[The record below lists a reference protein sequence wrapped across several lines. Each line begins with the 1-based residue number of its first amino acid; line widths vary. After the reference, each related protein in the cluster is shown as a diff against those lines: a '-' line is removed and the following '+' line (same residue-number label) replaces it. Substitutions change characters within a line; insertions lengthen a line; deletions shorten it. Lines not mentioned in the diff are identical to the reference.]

1 MKPKVKAIYTLY
13 RHGKLTKAQVH
24 ASVPGSTDGGG
35 VQDHHGR
42 GVHGMTEVICAALT
56 GFCAIVCAV
65 IASQASK
72 REKREKTEQE
82 RLDRRAEQ
90 RAKEG
95 RLQLAMIDANCKL
108 TVGVAMALKR
118 GHCNGEVEQGLA
130 AIQKTQR
137 DYEQLEEHFK
147 KWRKNNMKNEN
158 RKPGSRCLRR
168 CQRASVATVRR

>member
-1 MKPKVKAIYTLY
+1 
-13 RHGKLTKAQVH
+13 
-24 ASVPGSTDGGG
+24 
-35 VQDHHGR
+35 
-42 GVHGMTEVICAALT
+42 MTEVICAALT

-72 REKREKTEQE
+72 REKREKAE
-82 RLDRRAEQ
+82 RRAEQ

-137 DYEQLEEHFK
+137 DYEQFLEGIGIDHIT
-147 KWRKNNMKNEN
+147 R
-158 RKPGSRCLRR
+158 
-168 CQRASVATVRR
+168 

>member
-1 MKPKVKAIYTLY
+1 
-13 RHGKLTKAQVH
+13 
-24 ASVPGSTDGGG
+24 
-35 VQDHHGR
+35 
-42 GVHGMTEVICAALT
+42 MTEVICAALT

-72 REKREKTEQE
+72 REKREKAEQV

-95 RLQLAMIDANCKL
+95 RLQLSMLDANCRL

-130 AIQKTQR
+130 AIKKTQHE
-137 DYEQLEEHFK
+137 YEQFLEGIALDQIT
-147 KWRKNNMKNEN
+147 R
-158 RKPGSRCLRR
+158 
-168 CQRASVATVRR
+168 

>member
-1 MKPKVKAIYTLY
+1 
-13 RHGKLTKAQVH
+13 
-24 ASVPGSTDGGG
+24 
-35 VQDHHGR
+35 
-42 GVHGMTEVICAALT
+42 MTEVICAALT
-56 GFCAIVCAV
+56 GFCAIVCAA

-72 REKREKTEQE
+72 REK
-82 RLDRRAEQ
+82 

-137 DYEQLEEHFK
+137 EYEQFLEGIGIDHIT
-147 KWRKNNMKNEN
+147 R
-158 RKPGSRCLRR
+158 
-168 CQRASVATVRR
+168 

>member
-1 MKPKVKAIYTLY
+1 
-13 RHGKLTKAQVH
+13 
-24 ASVPGSTDGGG
+24 
-35 VQDHHGR
+35 
-42 GVHGMTEVICAALT
+42 MTEVICAALT

-72 REKREKTEQE
+72 REKREKAEQVC
-82 RLDRRAEQ
+82 LDRRAEQ
-90 RAKEG
+90 RAREG

-137 DYEQLEEHFK
+137 EYEQFLEGIGIDHIT
-147 KWRKNNMKNEN
+147 R
-158 RKPGSRCLRR
+158 
-168 CQRASVATVRR
+168 